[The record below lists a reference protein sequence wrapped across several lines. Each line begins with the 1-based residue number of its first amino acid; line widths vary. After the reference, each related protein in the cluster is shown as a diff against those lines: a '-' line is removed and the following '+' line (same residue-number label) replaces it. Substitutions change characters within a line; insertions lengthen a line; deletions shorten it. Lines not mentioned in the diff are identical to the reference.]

1 MNKEAKMRL
10 KTKLAILTLAVMLTF
25 ILFNLIVPAAAVD
38 LAKVGKYA
46 GYKIIANV
54 HAKAVTAPIYSSPT
68 GG

>member
-25 ILFNLIVPAAAVD
+25 VLFNLIVPAAAVD

-46 GYKIIANV
+46 GYRIISNI
-54 HAKAVTAPIYSSPT
+54 HAKAVTAPMYSSLP